1 MFHTA
6 VLRNSCS
13 LQRTDTMCWYT
24 HFQSPLFHSQCHK
37 VSQKYISTV
46 LTKNNWF
53 MTLTSETNQ
62 ITRTCN
68 YAHEFLLLCLLKCV
82 NILIDNINSNVNS
95 EYVRYLLNVFP
106 PKITFSASNFSNLS
120 QMWFPY
126 IMGKYKN
133 MRCK

>member
-1 MFHTA
+1 
-6 VLRNSCS
+6 
-13 LQRTDTMCWYT
+13 
-24 HFQSPLFHSQCHK
+24 
-37 VSQKYISTV
+37 
-46 LTKNNWF
+46 